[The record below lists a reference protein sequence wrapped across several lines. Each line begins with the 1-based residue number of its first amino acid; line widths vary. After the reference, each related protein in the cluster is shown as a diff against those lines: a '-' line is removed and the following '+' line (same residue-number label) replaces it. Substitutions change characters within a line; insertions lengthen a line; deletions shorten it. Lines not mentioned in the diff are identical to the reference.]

1 MLALRA
7 LTAFL
12 SLNRIGFG
20 LAYLLNPAG
29 AGEGWLGKIAR
40 VPMVQVS
47 IRGLGARDLALGA
60 GALAAL
66 VRGDNQA
73 ARVWLAGQTVADAS
87 DLVST
92 VRAKKFL
99 PKSGFKLAVAMAG
112 GSALIA
118 AAGAV
123 GLRRGSRGGDEP
135 LAKPPQLA

>member
-1 MLALRA
+1 MLALRIVTG
-7 LTAFL
+7 LL

-20 LAYLLNPAG
+20 LAYLLRPSK
-29 AGEGWLGKIAR
+29 AGEGWIGKVAR
-40 VPMVQVS
+40 APMVQVS

-73 ARVWLAGQTVADAS
+73 ARMWLAGQTVADAS

-92 VRAKKFL
+92 VKAKKFL
-99 PKSGFKLAVAMAG
+99 PKSGFKLAVALAG
-112 GSALIA
+112 GSTLIA
-118 AAGAV
+118 AAGAA
-123 GLRRGSRGGDEP
+123 GLRGDRKEDEP

>member
-7 LTAFL
+7 LTALL

-29 AGEGWLGKIAR
+29 AGEGWFGKIAR
-40 VPMVQVS
+40 APMVQVP

-60 GALAAL
+60 GALVAL
-66 VRGDNQA
+66 ARGDNQA

-92 VRAKKFL
+92 IRAKKFL
-99 PKSGFKLAVAMAG
+99 PKSGFRLAVAMAG
-112 GSALIA
+112 GSTLIA
-118 AAGAV
+118 AAGAA
-123 GLRRGSRGGDEP
+123 GLRGKSGDDEP
-135 LAKPPQLA
+135 LARPPQLA